1 MNIKDLTD
9 QEKSD
14 LLCNLAGISK
24 EQFSATGLDGLE
36 WEFTWPDLYE
46 VDEDGIPLHMPLA
59 WLILNWWTEDEVD
72 RPWAQ
77 WAEFSGFWEDG
88 FLTQLPAADAQRLW
102 LDKILELA
110 IEAGMIE
117 LDKETDR

>member
-1 MNIKDLTD
+1 MNIKDLAD
-9 QEKSD
+9 REKSD
-14 LLCNLAGISK
+14 LLCNLAGIPKQQLLMSSFNSP
-24 EQFSATGLDGLE
+24 ECEYIWPELYDE
-36 WEFTWPDLYE
+36 EFMAD
-46 VDEDGIPLHMPLA
+46 A
-59 WLILNWWTEDEVD
+59 WRVLNWWTEDEAD